1 MGYGKAMTM
10 VFTRDGLYRGAVATL
25 PLALGGGLFGTA
37 LGMLANQAG
46 LSAAEIG
53 LMSLTVFAGASQFL
67 ALELWVEP
75 LPVLA
80 IVVSTAA
87 VNARHLL
94 MGAALAPWLMPL
106 RRSGAFGA
114 LFLMTDENWGL
125 SMARFQG
132 GEKDIGFFV
141 GGGLL
146 LYGVWTASCL
156 FGHFAAGLI
165 ADPSRYGIDA
175 LATGVFLALL
185 VLQWR
190 GRASLAPW
198 LVAIATALA
207 VDALLPGG
215 WHVVIGALAGSLAG
229 ALFDEP

>member
-1 MGYGKAMTM
+1 MTM
-10 VFTRDGLYRGAVATL
+10 VFTRDGLTRGAWAIL
-25 PLALGGGLFGTA
+25 PLAFGGALFGTA
-37 LGMLANQAG
+37 LGMMARQAG
-46 LSAAEIG
+46 LSAAEIV

-67 ALELWVEP
+67 ALELWAQP

-80 IVVSTAA
+80 IVLSTAA

-106 RRSGAFGA
+106 KRSRAYGSLYF
-114 LFLMTDENWGL
+114 MTDENWGL
-125 SMARFQG
+125 SMARFQD
-132 GEKDIGFFV
+132 GENDIGFFV

-146 LYGVWTASCL
+146 LYCVWSASSL

-175 LATGVFLALL
+175 LATGVFVALL

-190 GRASLAPW
+190 GRRSLVPW
-198 LVAIATALA
+198 LVAIATALC
-207 VDALLPGG
+207 VHALLPGG
-215 WHVVIGALAGSLAG
+215 WHVIIGALAGSLAG
-229 ALFDEP
+229 VFTDER